1 MMQTEEVKQIILEAG
16 ACAAGIAPCEPVSH
30 EDAQLYDSWI
40 ENNHHGP
47 LGYMTRYPDLRRNPA
62 LLLEGSCARSVIV
75 AAFRYP
81 SSTDLPYAPGGV
93 RWARYAVGD
102 DYHDVLRRRPTA
114 ATEKLASLSDKTPA
128 FRITVDSAPMR
139 ERYWA
144 WRAGVGIIG
153 LNGQLIVP
161 GIGSWVLLAT
171 IVTDLSIAPTS
182 PLSLSPSPACLMC
195 RRCVEAC
202 PGHALDGHGGVDAAR
217 CLSCLTI
224 ENRDPELTPEIAG
237 YLRASGRLYGC
248 DICQEVCPM
257 GMTSPS
263 ANRADSTD
271 DGSTGFIGVIPE
283 LRPRAGLLTLTPEDL
298 RLMDQSTFSATF
310 ARSAIKRAKLAGL
323 RRNAGSPLPPS
334 PTSTSS
340 TPTSDEHA

>member
-1 MMQTEEVKQIILEAG
+1 MRTEAVKQIILEAG
-16 ACAAGIAPCEPVSH
+16 ACAVGIARCEPVGE
-30 EDAQLYDSWI
+30 EDSQLYDRWI
-40 ENNHHGP
+40 ESGRHGA
-47 LGYMTRYPDLRRNPA
+47 LDYMTRYRDLRRDPGM
-62 LLLEGSCARSVIV
+62 LLEGARSVIV

-81 SSTDLPYAPGGV
+81 SSKELLYTPGHV

-102 DYHDVLRRRPTA
+102 DYHDVLRRRLTDA
-114 ATEKLASLSDKTPA
+114 SARLATISGLSDKSDMSDGSDGSEGDEA
-128 FRITVDSAPMR
+128 RFRITVDSAPMR

-161 GIGSWVLLAT
+161 GIGSSVLLAT
-171 IVTDLSIAPTS
+171 IITTLTLEPTATLSAT
-182 PLSLSPSPACLMC
+182 PSPACTLC

-202 PGHALDGHGGVDAAR
+202 PGHALDGHGGVNARR

-224 ENRDPELTPEIAG
+224 ENRDPELSPEIAG

-257 GMTSPS
+257 E
-263 ANRADSTD
+263 R
-271 DGSTGFIGVIPE
+271 GSSDYPGVIPE
-283 LRPRAGLLTLTPEDL
+283 LRPRPALLDLTPEDL
-298 RLMDQSTFSATF
+298 RHMDQATFSATF

-323 RRNAGSPLPPS
+323 RRNAGSPLPP
-334 PTSTSS
+334 PT
-340 TPTSDEHA
+340 DR